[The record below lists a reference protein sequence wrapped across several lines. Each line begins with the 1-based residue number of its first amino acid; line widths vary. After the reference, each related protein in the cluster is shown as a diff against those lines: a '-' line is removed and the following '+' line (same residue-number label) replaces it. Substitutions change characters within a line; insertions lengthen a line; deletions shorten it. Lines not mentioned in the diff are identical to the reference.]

1 MTLAKQNADQLRFFV
16 DELVNKGI
24 VRVSHHQKES
34 RMLYCALLFY
44 LLAIVA
50 LVFGFGALV
59 PGSMVLVAKVFS
71 FVFLALF
78 VCCLIRGLRGG

>member
-1 MTLAKQNADQLRFFV
+1 
-16 DELVNKGI
+16 
-24 VRVSHHQKES
+24 
-34 RMLYCALLFY
+34 MLFCALLFY